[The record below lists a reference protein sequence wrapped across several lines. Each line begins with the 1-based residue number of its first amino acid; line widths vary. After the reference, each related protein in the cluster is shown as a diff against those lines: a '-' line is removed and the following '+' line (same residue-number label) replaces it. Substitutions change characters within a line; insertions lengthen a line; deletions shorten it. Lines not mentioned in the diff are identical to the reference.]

1 MILSD
6 KKEVQKLIETVEIN
20 IEKTRNQITRILEDC
35 DAKEALANLKFDKT
49 ALDPLTGESINLLKC

>member
-20 IEKTRNQITRILEDC
+20 IEKTRNQITRILEAC
-35 DAKEALANLKFDKT
+35 GA
-49 ALDPLTGESINLLKC
+49 

>member
-20 IEKTRNQITRILEDC
+20 IEKTRNQITRILEAC
-35 DAKEALANLKFDKT
+35 DAK
-49 ALDPLTGESINLLKC
+49 